1 MTAFECISCS
11 FFICIYKLFF
21 IFFPPRRLV
30 SHFGSSFK
38 TPPLH
43 QFNKEVHTA
52 KLGCY
57 LKRLFFLNSFQQFYL
72 SSIKIKKCLDLCI
85 SLTSD
90 LVTCISLYLLP
101 WYLFICVAANPS
113 DPSLAHSLEY
123 VDSQPIVYIKNYIHF
138 HLFLCCS
145 WLTANLIRIP
155 FKHNLQNF
163 MLPYGIL

>member
-38 TPPLH
+38 TPQLH

-72 SSIKIKKCLDLCI
+72 SSIKIRKCLDLCI

-90 LVTCISLYLLP
+90 LATCIS
-101 WYLFICVAANPS
+101 VS
-113 DPSLAHSLEY
+113 PSLVPFY
-123 VDSQPIVYIKNYIHF
+123 
-138 HLFLCCS
+138 LCCCQS
-145 WLTANLIRIP
+145 FRPIP
-155 FKHNLQNF
+155 SSFLGICGLPAYCVHKKLYSLSLVSVLF
-163 MLPYGIL
+163 MINCQFNKDPI